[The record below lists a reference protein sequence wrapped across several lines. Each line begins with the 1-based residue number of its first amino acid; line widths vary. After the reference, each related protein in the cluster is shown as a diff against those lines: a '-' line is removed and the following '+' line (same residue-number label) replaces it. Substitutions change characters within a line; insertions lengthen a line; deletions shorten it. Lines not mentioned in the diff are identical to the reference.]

1 MKSHQSLAESRLS
14 QLRAEENELQTIL
27 SDAIYVSGVDE
38 KADHPTASN
47 SEREMRY
54 LDQRSPLLLLLLP
67 SLLLS
72 STLLSPLSLQT
83 LQGRDEIES
92 QSSTHR

>member
-1 MKSHQSLAESRLS
+1 MKSHQSLAESRIS

-38 KADHPTASN
+38 KADHPSASN

-54 LDQRSPLLLLLLP
+54 LDQRFLLFT
-67 SLLLS
+67 SLSFVLS
-72 STLLSPLSLQT
+72 EAPFPPQT
-83 LQGRDEIES
+83 LQG
-92 QSSTHR
+92 